1 MLPPLTISF
10 KQAAQMLNV
19 SASSVRRQAAAGRVA
34 TIRVGRRRMV
44 VVDSLREFVRD
55 EKGTTR

>member
-1 MLPPLTISF
+1 MIQNYPPLTVSF

-19 SASSVRRQAAAGRVA
+19 SANSVRRQAAAGKVA

-44 VVDSLREFVRD
+44 VVDSLRALVRD
-55 EKGTTR
+55 EAK

>member
-19 SASSVRRQAAAGRVA
+19 SSSSVRRQAAAGRVA
-34 TIRVGRRRMV
+34 TIRVGRRKLV
-44 VVDSLREFVRD
+44 VMDSLREFV
-55 EKGTTR
+55 KPAAK